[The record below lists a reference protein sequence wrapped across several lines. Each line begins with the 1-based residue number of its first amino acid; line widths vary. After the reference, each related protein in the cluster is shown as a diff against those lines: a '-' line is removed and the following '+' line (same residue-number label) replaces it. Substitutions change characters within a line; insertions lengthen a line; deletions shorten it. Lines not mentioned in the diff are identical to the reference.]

1 MGIFDRKKDG
11 KSSHTSTLTESE
23 IKRKLYGEFNVESSR
38 IAGGHDSAFL
48 RKPSGTAAKSSGT
61 QPAVDLF
68 DEKKTEPVEQTDFPV
83 TAREIKIPVSGDR
96 QQPFV
101 RSPEK
106 SQTTGRL
113 SGKSSYDQ
121 YREYAKTD
129 SKPSFFSSMAR
140 FFTNMAEGAGNSNRF
155 LTRQVAYWTTG
166 VLVVFF
172 LFWGVN
178 ALNVQREQAMNT
190 KYSAPVEKVQELPKP
205 APEVRV
211 TGGVLTVPV
220 ADADPIPEKKP
231 TQNLAPQ
238 PLRPTDAESAGSV
251 SPARVLSSR
260 GFAVQV
266 VTYPSEE
273 YAGRVVTSLQQAG
286 FKAFVRENVRPTGS
300 VFYIV
305 YIGSFPTAA
314 VARQELSRFRAHEI
328 SRPFSDAFVKT
339 IEMKES

>member
-1 MGIFDRKKDG
+1 MGIFSRKKDE
-11 KSSHTSTLTESE
+11 KNSRTSSLTESE
-23 IKRKLYGEFNVESSR
+23 IKQKLYGEFNVESSR
-38 IAGGHDSAFL
+38 TAGRRESTFL
-48 RKPSGTAAKSSGT
+48 GKSSGMTAKSSAA

-68 DEKKTEPVEQTDFPV
+68 DRPVEQTDFPV
-83 TAREIKIPVSGDR
+83 TSREIKIPVSGDK

-101 RSPEK
+101 RPPEK
-106 SQTTGRL
+106 NQTTGRL
-113 SGKSSYDQ
+113 NGKSSYDQ
-121 YREYAKTD
+121 YREYIRRD
-129 SKPSFFSSMAR
+129 SNPSFFSSMAR
-140 FFTNMAEGAGNSNRF
+140 FFTDMMGGTGNTNRF
-155 LTRQVAYWTTG
+155 LTRQVVYWAAG

-190 KYSAPVEKVQELPKP
+190 KYSVPVEKIQKLPEP
-205 APEVRV
+205 APKVRV
-211 TGGVLTVPV
+211 TGGVLTVP
-220 ADADPIPEKKP
+220 AADPIPEKNLTLSPAPVPLKP
-231 TQNLAPQ
+231 TNVEP
-238 PLRPTDAESAGSV
+238 AGSV
-251 SPARVLSSR
+251 SSVPVSSSR

-273 YAGRVVTSLQQAG
+273 YASKVVTSLREAG
-286 FKAFVRENVRPTGS
+286 FKTFVRENVRPTGS

-314 VARQELSRFRAHEI
+314 VARQELARFRTHEI